1 MGEQSPSL
9 QVPEAEGDAL
19 PAPDIGRPWLSGD
32 WAKWLTAAVLLFVVA
47 GGYWAFSQNHRAKLE
62 QARALA
68 ETKRQMSEGEAKA
81 GAGQRAAERA
91 EPVPKRTEPGVQAAA
106 VPTEPPR
113 PLANAPSA
121 AGAAPDGV
129 YAGPIC
135 YGPAAADPPRCF
147 RAQATISRGRIAG
160 QWPGRDPGVTMFM
173 AGEVSA
179 SGEAKIRMHAEK
191 PDGTRIVAV
200 DLAGTLKDG
209 RLDATGSF
217 RNGRTATLNWRKSA
231 TGSR

>member
-9 QVPEAEGDAL
+9 QVPEAEGGAL

-81 GAGQRAAERA
+81 GARQRAAERA

-113 PLANAPSA
+113 PLANARTGIA
-121 AGAAPDGV
+121 CRAP
-129 YAGPIC
+129 IRRSSC
-135 YGPAAADPPRCF
+135 W
-147 RAQATISRGRIAG
+147 SR
-160 QWPGRDPGVTMFM
+160 
-173 AGEVSA
+173 
-179 SGEAKIRMHAEK
+179 SGCC
-191 PDGTRIVAV
+191 
-200 DLAGTLKDG
+200 
-209 RLDATGSF
+209 
-217 RNGRTATLNWRKSA
+217 
-231 TGSR
+231 

>member
-1 MGEQSPSL
+1 MTS
-9 QVPEAEGDAL
+9 AEGGAL

-81 GAGQRAAERA
+81 GARQRAAERA

-121 AGAAPDGV
+121 AGATT
-129 YAGPIC
+129 
-135 YGPAAADPPRCF
+135 AAPPRSTGA
-147 RAQATISRGRIAG
+147 RARQGRAEVDRSSQDRRYHAG
-160 QWPGRDPGVTMFM
+160 
-173 AGEVSA
+173 SA
-179 SGEAKIRMHAEK
+179 S
-191 PDGTRIVAV
+191 
-200 DLAGTLKDG
+200 AGTVQPMLG
-209 RLDATGSF
+209 
-217 RNGRTATLNWRKSA
+217 
-231 TGSR
+231 

>member
-1 MGEQSPSL
+1 MGEQAPSL
-9 QVPEAEGDAL
+9 QVPEAEGGAL

-68 ETKRQMSEGEAKA
+68 ETKRQTSEGEAKA

-113 PLANAPSA
+113 CL
-121 AGAAPDGV
+121 
-129 YAGPIC
+129 
-135 YGPAAADPPRCF
+135 

-191 PDGTRIVAV
+191 PDGTRTVAV

-217 RNGRTATLNWRKSA
+217 RNGRTATL
-231 TGSR
+231 